1 MFAKLQEGKL
11 MLSIALKAVKT
22 FLRNQLNTLSYALI
36 AALVLSLGCSASLK
50 MDVWSLESD
59 LSTCQKAKEKVEEEN
74 GYLLTDKA
82 RYENAIAIGQEQQ
95 KEKIVYVDRE
105 VEKIKWKTET
115 KIKTIKEYV
124 KDENLTDCQNAMAFA
139 RSFF

>member
-1 MFAKLQEGKL
+1 MWTIVLG
-11 MLSIALKAVKT
+11 AVKT
-22 FLRNQLNTLSYALI
+22 FLGNQLNTLSYALI
-36 AALVLSLGCSASLK
+36 AALILSLGWSSSLK

-82 RYENAIAIGQEQQ
+82 RYENAISIGQEQQ

>member
-1 MFAKLQEGKL
+1 M
-11 MLSIALKAVKT
+11 MWTIALTAIKT
-22 FLRNQLNTLSYALI
+22 FLSNQLNALSYVLI
-36 AALVLSLGCSASLK
+36 AALISSLGWSATLK

-59 LSTCQKAKEKVEEEN
+59 LKTCKDEKEKVEDEN

-82 RYENAIAIGQEQQ
+82 RYENAIAIGQKQQ
-95 KEKIVYVDRE
+95 EEKIVYVDKEIE
-105 VEKIKWKTET
+105 VIKWRTET
-115 KIKTIKEYV
+115 RIKTIKEYV

>member
-1 MFAKLQEGKL
+1 MFA
-11 MLSIALKAVKT
+11 IALTAIKT
-22 FLRNQLNTLSYALI
+22 FLGNQLNTLSYILI
-36 AALVLSLGCSASLK
+36 AALIASLGWSASLK

-59 LSTCQKAKEKVEEEN
+59 LKTCKDEKEKVEDEN

-82 RYENAIAIGQEQQ
+82 RYEGAIAIGQKQQ
-95 KEKIVYVDRE
+95 EEKIVYVDKE
-105 VEKIKWKTET
+105 VEKIKWKTEI

>member
-1 MFAKLQEGKL
+1 MFLTA
-11 MLSIALKAVKT
+11 IKT
-22 FLRNQLNTLSYALI
+22 FIGNQLNTLSYALI

-50 MDVWSLESD
+50 MDVWNLERD
-59 LSTCQKAKEKVEEEN
+59 LKTCKDEKEKVEDEN

-95 KEKIVYVDRE
+95 KEKIVYVDKE
-105 VEKIKWKTET
+105 VEKIKWKTEI
-115 KIKTIKEYV
+115 KIKTIKEYA

>member
-1 MFAKLQEGKL
+1 
-11 MLSIALKAVKT
+11 MLSIALTAIKT
-22 FLRNQLNTLSYALI
+22 FLGNQLNALSYILI
-36 AALVLSLGCSASLK
+36 AALIASLCWSASLK
-50 MDVWSLESD
+50 KDVWSLESD
-59 LSTCQKAKEKVEEEN
+59 LKTCKDEKEKVEDEN

-82 RYENAIAIGQEQQ
+82 RYENAIAIGQKQQ
-95 KEKIVYVDRE
+95 EEKIVYVDKE
-105 VEKIKWKTET
+105 VEKIKWKTEI

>member
-1 MFAKLQEGKL
+1 MWT
-11 MLSIALKAVKT
+11 IALTAIKT
-22 FLRNQLNTLSYALI
+22 FLGNKLNALSYILI
-36 AALVLSLGCSASLK
+36 AALIASLGWGASLK
-50 MDVWSLESD
+50 MNVWSLESD
-59 LSTCQKAKEKVEEEN
+59 LKTCKDEKEKVEDEN

-82 RYENAIAIGQEQQ
+82 RYENAIAIGQKQQ
-95 KEKIVYVDRE
+95 EEKIVYVDKE
-105 VEKIKWKTET
+105 VEKIKWKTEI

>member
-11 MLSIALKAVKT
+11 MFSIALKAVKT
-22 FLRNQLNTLSYALI
+22 FLVNQLNALSYILITALI
-36 AALVLSLGCSASLK
+36 VSLGWSASLK

-59 LSTCQKAKEKVEEEN
+59 LKTCKDEKKKVEDEN